1 MDLNLRYSFLTK
13 GTTMETFNIAILD
26 DSKSKV
32 DTIRVLFMQQSDRA
46 EKCYDGRY
54 SDYNLQLKPIN
65 IEKSCDQ
72 IIDEIISSKFDAII
86 IDYHLDSSGIISDNG
101 ITIATRIKERFSE
114 YPLFIL
120 TAYED
125 SLFRNEV
132 FDAYQVYNYEN
143 YVNNV
148 TATKE
153 FHCHIIEQILKSR
166 KQIEIWELELA
177 SLLKIPEE
185 ERTADIVSKIIDLD
199 NKIEKSIDGTSC
211 LPAKT
216 KSDLSSNKL
225 SELLKQA
232 DELLKET

>member
-1 MDLNLRYSFLTK
+1 
-13 GTTMETFNIAILD
+13 METFNIAILD

-86 IDYHLDSSGIISDNG
+86 IDYQLDSSGIISDNG

-153 FHCHIIEQILKSR
+153 FHCHIIEQTPVVFPEKNPLSRLREYGYRLQHISQLPEVFLLLYILQKR
-166 KQIEIWELELA
+166 NQQV
-177 SLLKIPEE
+177 LKMSILPVVEKPIPATVPGYMHFPE
-185 ERTADIVSKIIDLD
+185 
-199 NKIEKSIDGTSC
+199 
-211 LPAKT
+211 
-216 KSDLSSNKL
+216 
-225 SELLKQA
+225 
-232 DELLKET
+232 